1 MEKVAVVFG
10 LEASAKITV
19 PGPLT
24 TLQEIWSV
32 PSGSPSSTATPFKT
46 AGLGKAMIWSGPAF
60 TKGG

>member
-19 PGPLT
+19 PGPLNAPGD
-24 TLQEIWSV
+24 LECSV
-32 PSGSPSSTATPFKT
+32 RQPIIHSNSVQDC
-46 AGLGKAMIWSGPAF
+46 GLGKAMIWSGPAF